1 MLAFATLSKKRKK
14 SRLIPIVWL
23 FLHSALPLGLFKN
36 LMRVSSRTYCGSLR
50 TSLRTKTVSSP
61 NFSPNL
67 HCSHMDGNC
76 YDEPQIAVGYFKRYF
91 KYTLYIIISVNI
103 VLYSSKDWSF
113 NQNLAY
119 LWSFLSISAFVSINF
134 CNFAV
139 KQQKSI
145 MAKLNRIRVVLAERD
160 LNNKW
165 LSDKLGKDPATVS
178 KWVTNTTQPSLE
190 ALIAIANAL
199 EVPVQELVRQEEFN
213 QEK

>member
-1 MLAFATLSKKRKK
+1 MNNVMS
-14 SRLIPIVWL
+14 
-23 FLHSALPLGLFKN
+23 
-36 LMRVSSRTYCGSLR
+36 
-50 TSLRTKTVSSP
+50 
-61 NFSPNL
+61 
-67 HCSHMDGNC
+67 
-76 YDEPQIAVGYFKRYF
+76 
-91 KYTLYIIISVNI
+91 
-103 VLYSSKDWSF
+103 SSKDWSF
-113 NQNLAY
+113 NQILAY
-119 LWSFLSISAFVSINF
+119 LWSFLSISAFV
-134 CNFAV
+134 
-139 KQQKSI
+139 I

>member
-1 MLAFATLSKKRKK
+1 MVA
-14 SRLIPIVWL
+14 L
-23 FLHSALPLGLFKN
+23 FIYN
-36 LMRVSSRTYCGSLR
+36 IRM
-50 TSLRTKTVSSP
+50 
-61 NFSPNL
+61 NFVFNP
-67 HCSHMDGNC
+67 
-76 YDEPQIAVGYFKRYF
+76 
-91 KYTLYIIISVNI
+91 
-103 VLYSSKDWSF
+103 SKDLSF
-113 NQNLAY
+113 NQILAY
-119 LWSFLSISAFVSINF
+119 LWSFLSISSFVPINF
-134 CNFAV
+134 CNFAII
-139 KQQKSI
+139 QQKSI

>member
-1 MLAFATLSKKRKK
+1 MKFV
-14 SRLIPIVWL
+14 INP
-23 FLHSALPLGLFKN
+23 
-36 LMRVSSRTYCGSLR
+36 
-50 TSLRTKTVSSP
+50 
-61 NFSPNL
+61 
-67 HCSHMDGNC
+67 
-76 YDEPQIAVGYFKRYF
+76 
-91 KYTLYIIISVNI
+91 
-103 VLYSSKDWSF
+103 SKDWSF
-113 NQNLAY
+113 SQFLAY
-119 LWSFLSISAFVSINF
+119 LCSFLSILAFVPINF

>member
-1 MLAFATLSKKRKK
+1 M
-14 SRLIPIVWL
+14 
-23 FLHSALPLGLFKN
+23 
-36 LMRVSSRTYCGSLR
+36 C
-50 TSLRTKTVSSP
+50 
-61 NFSPNL
+61 
-67 HCSHMDGNC
+67 
-76 YDEPQIAVGYFKRYF
+76 
-91 KYTLYIIISVNI
+91 
-103 VLYSSKDWSF
+103 SSKDWSF
-113 NQNLAY
+113 NQILAY
-119 LWSFLSISAFVSINF
+119 LCSLLSISAFVSIIF

-145 MAKLNRIRVVLAERD
+145 MAKLNRIRVVLV
-160 LNNKW
+160 NNKW

>member
-1 MLAFATLSKKRKK
+1 MF
-14 SRLIPIVWL
+14 PNL
-23 FLHSALPLGLFKN
+23 FPN
-36 LMRVSSRTYCGSLR
+36 SLR
-50 TSLRTKTVSSP
+50 LFPNLSP
-61 NFSPNL
+61 NF
-67 HCSHMDGNC
+67 HCFHNEWGLSLRISNGRQPFQMIF
-76 YDEPQIAVGYFKRYF
+76 QIH
-91 KYTLYIIISVNI
+91 IIYNTRMNFVIN
-103 VLYSSKDWSF
+103 SSKDWPI
-113 NQNLAY
+113 NQILAY
-119 LWSFLSISAFVSINF
+119 LWSFLSISACVSIIF

>member
-1 MLAFATLSKKRKK
+1 MLSIANLCKKRKN
-14 SRLIPIVWL
+14 SLDFYCLDVPMLVFAAW
-23 FLHSALPLGLFKN
+23 FVQE
-36 LMRVSSRTYCGSLR
+36 LMRVSSRTCSRTYCGCLR

-91 KYTLYIIISVNI
+91 KYTLYITISVNI

-134 CNFAV
+134 CIFAV
-139 KQQKSI
+139 KQLIIYHGKVKSY
-145 MAKLNRIRVVLAERD
+145 KSRSR
-160 LNNKW
+160 
-165 LSDKLGKDPATVS
+165 
-178 KWVTNTTQPSLE
+178 
-190 ALIAIANAL
+190 
-199 EVPVQELVRQEEFN
+199 
-213 QEK
+213 